1 MIRIDSF
8 LHRTV
13 LSELIRRWMYHEV
26 YPADADMIARLINF
40 NHLYV
45 SRYLHL
51 FSEGIFQVLYPAGIT
66 QRPALRKGDL
76 KEALVVSP
84 PYRNTR
90 IDELIQNY
98 RAHPERYYCDTPF
111 HGVLFFKHGDGIDEC
126 IGSSRIKRARR
137 LAEKTAR
144 RIIDRMFD
152 NIKKH
157 ADALADDRARRLGIS
172 RDQLVTPP
180 EEMQDEFLKAESRL
194 LEDLCQGKPF
204 DDDGDIVISDVAGI
218 KMILEA
224 PQQEQLKHILDRFP
238 DCRITEEESHDGR
251 YNATNL
257 IVCYRPDRERILS
270 QPVGG
275 RIQSLMRARGMDQEQ
290 IQQAFAEFVRT
301 GEKSVSVEII
311 VSNYEETLESEIG
324 RCIHEDRIIRQRLT
338 QQYRG
343 HLSKN
348 IEYLME
354 YLFAFPMSTQRE
366 LTELPIKLWNRY
378 LPDYFDEV
386 LKDLFNIPS
395 DGLLDENSR

>member
-26 YPADADMIARLINF
+26 YPADADLIARLINF
-40 NHLYV
+40 NQLYV
-45 SRYLHL
+45 SRCLHL
-51 FSEGIFQVLYPAGIT
+51 FTENLFQELYPGGVRR
-66 QRPALRKGDL
+66 RPASRKGDL
-76 KEALVVSP
+76 KEALVYNP
-84 PYRNTR
+84 PYHNER
-90 IDELIQNY
+90 IDELIRNY
-98 RAHPERYYCDTPF
+98 HAYPERYYRDTPF
-111 HGVLFFKHGDGIDEC
+111 HGMVFYAQREGIYGC

-157 ADALADDRARRLGIS
+157 ADALAEERARRLGIS
-172 RDQLVTPP
+172 RDQLVTPL
-180 EEMQDEFLKAESRL
+180 EEMQDEFLKAESGL
-194 LEDLCQGKPF
+194 LEDLRCGRTF
-204 DDDGDIVISDVAGI
+204 AEDEDVVISDVAGI
-218 KMILEA
+218 KMILET
-224 PQQEQLKHILDRFP
+224 PQQEQLKEVLNRLEN
-238 DCRITEEESHDGR
+238 CRITEEEFHDGR

-257 IVCYRPDRERILS
+257 IVCYRPERERILS
-270 QPVGG
+270 QPVYG
-275 RIQSLMRARGMDQEQ
+275 RIQSLLQARGMDPEQ
-290 IQQAFAEFVRT
+290 IQQAFAEFVNT
-301 GEKSVSVEII
+301 GEENVSLEII

-324 RCIHEDRIIRQRLT
+324 RCIHEDRIISQRLT

-354 YLFAFPMSTQRE
+354 YLFAFPMSARRE
-366 LTELPIKLWNRY
+366 LPELPIKLWNRY

-395 DGLLDENSR
+395 NGLMDEAP

>member
-1 MIRIDSF
+1 MIRIDSY

-26 YPADADMIARLINF
+26 YPPDADLIARLINF

-51 FSEGIFQVLYPAGIT
+51 FTERLFQELYPAGVSR
-66 QRPALRKGDL
+66 RPALRKGDL
-76 KEALVVSP
+76 KDALVVRP
-84 PYRNTR
+84 PYHNAR
-90 IDELIQNY
+90 IDELVSNY
-98 RAHPERYYCDTPF
+98 RAHPERYYCETPF
-111 HGVLFFKHGDGIDEC
+111 HGSLFFTHREGIDEC
-126 IGSSRIKRARR
+126 SGSSRIKRARR
-137 LAEKTAR
+137 LAEKAAR
-144 RIIDRMFD
+144 RITDRMFD

-172 RDQLVTPP
+172 RDQLVTPI
-180 EEMQDEFLKAESRL
+180 EDMQDEFLMAESRV
-194 LEDLCQGKPF
+194 LEDLRCGRPLE
-204 DDDGDIVISDVAGI
+204 DDGDIVISDVAGI

-224 PQQEQLKHILDRFP
+224 PQQEQLKDVLDRFP
-238 DCRITEEESHDGR
+238 DCRIMEEESHDGR

-270 QPVGG
+270 RPVGG
-275 RIQSLMRARGMDQEQ
+275 RILSLMQARAMDPEQ

-301 GEKSVSVEII
+301 GEKTVSLEII
-311 VSNYEETLESEIG
+311 VSNYEDALESEIG
-324 RCIHEDRIIRQRLT
+324 RCIHEDRIIRQRRT
-338 QQYRG
+338 RQYRG

-354 YLFAFPMSTQRE
+354 YLFAFPMSTQRD

-386 LKDLFNIPS
+386 LKNLFHIPS
-395 DGLLDENSR
+395 DSLLDDAEC

>member
-8 LHRTV
+8 LHRAV
-13 LSELIRRWMYHEV
+13 LSELVRRWMRHRV
-26 YPADADMIARLINF
+26 HPADAALIARLINF
-40 NHLYV
+40 NRLYV

-51 FSEGIFQVLYPAGIT
+51 FTESVFQALYPAGVSR
-66 QRPALRKGDL
+66 RPALRKGDL
-76 KEALVVSP
+76 KDALADRP
-84 PYRNTR
+84 PYRNAR
-90 IDELIQNY
+90 IDALIRDY

-111 HGVLFFKHGDGIDEC
+111 HGILFFAQREGIEAC
-126 IGSSRIKRARR
+126 VGSSRIKRPRR

-144 RIIDRMFD
+144 RIVDRMFE

-157 ADALADDRARRLGIS
+157 ADALAEERARRLGIP
-172 RDQLVTPP
+172 RDRLVTPP
-180 EEMQDEFLKAESRL
+180 EEMQEEFLKAESRL
-194 LEDLCQGKPF
+194 LEDLSEGRPF
-204 DDDGDIVISDVAGI
+204 EPERDIVISDVAGI

-224 PQQEQLKHILDRFP
+224 PQQEQLKGALGHRE

-257 IVCYRPDRERILS
+257 IVCYHPDRERILTP
-270 QPVGG
+270 PVCG
-275 RIQSLMRARGMDQEQ
+275 RILPLMQARGMNPQEVQ
-290 IQQAFAEFVRT
+290 RSFAEFVQT
-301 GEKSVSVEII
+301 GEETVSLEII

-324 RCIHEDRIIRQRLT
+324 RCIHEDRIIAQRLT
-338 QQYRG
+338 RQYRG

-354 YLFAFPMSTQRE
+354 YLFAFPMSAQRE

-386 LKDLFNIPS
+386 LKNLFNIPA
-395 DGLLDENSR
+395 DELMDDAPC